1 MSTTRNLALPLIAA
15 AQAQKHVTH
24 NEALSLLDAL
34 VQIACLDKDLT
45 NPPAAPAEGDRYLV
59 AAAEPGGAWAALSG
73 QIALFQDGAWTGIAP
88 RPGWLAYLVDEADLY
103 TFTGTGWTSF
113 RSTLTVLQNLA
124 RLGINTVADTGNR
137 LAVKAEGA
145 LFSWDETTPGS
156 GSTRLT
162 VNKQDAGK
170 DAGLVFQTGFST
182 RALLGT
188 LGSDAFGLKMSPDG
202 ARFVQA
208 LSARAD
214 TGWLTVNGPGPA
226 LAPLHIVNNA
236 NGDPTNNALF
246 FENYGNDTGGT
257 FGPVVVIKTAVAR
270 GSAGAPQP
278 ILKGDRFF
286 GFFGSGFHAGGAY
299 SGNAV
304 AFNGG
309 ADEDFT
315 AGAWGT
321 YLDFQTTPLGGTAR
335 RSAVKV
341 RANGTLELQPQASP
355 PSAGTAAGQLV
366 FDSTAGAFKGHDGTR
381 WTRLTNQPC
390 FAATASSDTYLSAG
404 TWTKIAFNATDSNDQ
419 GVFHTDDKRFVAPE
433 GGLYRFGATLGFKR
447 NGSSAPSAFEIRAYR
462 NGSPSGRGRGAATG
476 SLVDGVTAIALDT
489 VLKLDAGDTVEIFAR
504 LSGADG
510 YAAAA
515 ESLFAGLQI
524 AAR

>member
-34 VQIACLDKDLT
+34 VQIACLDKDLA
-45 NPPAAPAEGDRYLV
+45 NPPPAPAEGDRYLV
-59 AAAEPGGAWAALSG
+59 VAAEPGGAWAALSG

-113 RSTLTVLQNLA
+113 RSTLTVLQNLM
-124 RLGINTVADTGNR
+124 RLGINTVADAGNR

-188 LGSDAFGLKMSPDG
+188 LGSDAFGLKISPDG

-246 FENYGNDTGGT
+246 FENYGNDAGGT

-286 GFFGSGFHAGGAY
+286 GFFGSGFHAGGVY

-309 ADEDFT
+309 ADEDFA

-321 YLDFQTTPLGGTAR
+321 FVDFQTTPLGGTAR
-335 RSAVKV
+335 RSVVKV
-341 RANGTLELQPQASP
+341 RANGALELQPQTAA

-390 FAATASSDTYLSAG
+390 FAASMSSDASISAG
-404 TWTKIAFNATDSNDQ
+404 TWTKVPFNSTDSNDQ
-419 GVFHTDDKRFVAPE
+419 GVFSTANNRFVAPTA
-433 GGLYRFGATLGFKR
+433 GLYAFTVNLGYKR
-447 NGSSAPSAFEIRAYR
+447 NGSNAPTAFEVQFYR
-462 NGSPSGRGRGAATG
+462 NGAPAGRGRAAATG
-476 SLVDGVTAIALDT
+476 SLVDGVSAVGLRT
-489 VLKLDAGDTVEIFAR
+489 VLKLDADGTVEVFVR
-504 LSGADG
+504 LSGGDG
-510 YAAAA
+510 YAAASDA
-515 ESLFAGLQI
+515 LFSGLQI
-524 AAR
+524 R